1 MISLTAN
8 KKSGYLK
15 EVLTEALELKYFIT
29 GQSLTQKIRKRNCE
43 NERVK
48 KELKFIKEI
57 LVPYIESERERLDLP
72 HQEGFATPG
81 SVSHI

>member
-15 EVLTEALELKYFIT
+15 EVLTEALEFKYFIT

-57 LVPYIESERERLDLP
+57 LGERTRAI
-72 HQEGFATPG
+72 GFATPG